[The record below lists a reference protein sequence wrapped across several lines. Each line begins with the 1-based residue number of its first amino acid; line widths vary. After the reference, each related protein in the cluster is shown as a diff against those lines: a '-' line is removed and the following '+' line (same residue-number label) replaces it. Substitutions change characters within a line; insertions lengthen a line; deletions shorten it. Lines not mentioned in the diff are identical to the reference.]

1 MSEFTTPT
9 QESRCAAVAGG
20 GPVNPFAR
28 KVAALRAAFV
38 ETITEQHIR
47 EITYVILLRAQGGEL
62 PWIKLLF
69 QYAIGRPQPA
79 VNPDTLALEEMRL
92 LQQSAVPPEVI
103 AQMQG
108 GLPASFAVELCR
120 LTQAARE
127 AEAGQLLL
135 DAIAADDQKKER
147 REANAQTQAERKQR
161 RAGAAAPSTNGD
173 DGETLEG
180 ERENGPSTNGDDGH
194 GGLASLLGWLRDRRR
209 PSGGGPR
216 T

>member
-1 MSEFTTPT
+1 MSQHTVP
-9 QESRCAAVAGG
+9 A
-20 GPVNPFAR
+20 VNPFAR

-38 ETITEQHIR
+38 ETVTEQHIR
-47 EITYVILLRAQGGEL
+47 EITHLILLRAQGGEL
-62 PWIKLLF
+62 PWVKLLF

-92 LQQSAVPPEVI
+92 LQQSAVPPEAI

-108 GLPASFAVELCR
+108 TLPVSFAVELCR
-120 LTQAARE
+120 LTQAAHE

-135 DAIAADDQKKER
+135 DALAADDRRKER
-147 REANAQTQAERKQR
+147 REAKAPARTA
-161 RAGAAAPSTNGD
+161 AGPSANGD
-173 DGETLEG
+173 DGETLDG

-194 GGLASLLGWLRDRRR
+194 GGLASLFDWLRDRRR
-209 PSGGGPR
+209 SSGGGSR